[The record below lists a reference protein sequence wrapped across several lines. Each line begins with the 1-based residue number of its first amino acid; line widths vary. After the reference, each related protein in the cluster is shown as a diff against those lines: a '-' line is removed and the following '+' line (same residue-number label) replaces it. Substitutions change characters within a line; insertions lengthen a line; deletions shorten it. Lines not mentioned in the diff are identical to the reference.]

1 MQNVVKTN
9 HRPIAKVGDDSYTFI
24 VQRTRATEIL
34 RKQFSYFFFFF
45 LARMNR
51 ECIWIHHAGNKV
63 HCSHTVYVL
72 FIDLMSLFTYL
83 KITPSVPFFWSS
95 IPF

>member
-45 LARMNR
+45 FF
-51 ECIWIHHAGNKV
+51 
-63 HCSHTVYVL
+63 SVYE
-72 FIDLMSLFTYL
+72 
-83 KITPSVPFFWSS
+83 P
-95 IPF
+95 